1 MLPQCT
7 FMIVICMN
15 FCKFLSGFT
24 SMSMTM
30 LSLKKKLQF
39 QFMKYLLLIS
49 GLFLILNSCKTDDD
63 RQPVVIDDPIEE
75 PNIAAALCEN
85 GFAGIF
91 PCNDYDLI
99 SNIDLEI
106 FNANVVNDTWGWTAP
121 SGKEY
126 VLMGLNNGTA
136 FIDISIPSE
145 PVYLGKL
152 PTETEASNWRDI
164 KVYNN
169 FAFIVSEAEG
179 HGMQVFDL
187 MRLESVTSQQ
197 DFTADAVYSEF
208 GNAHNIVINEQSG
221 YAYAV
226 GTTTFDGG
234 PHFIN
239 IQNPLQPVAAG
250 GYSMGSYSHDA
261 QVVSYSGPD
270 EAYQG
275 KEILIGSNTDE
286 IVIVD
291 ITDKNNP
298 QEISTIS
305 YANVGYTHQGWF
317 TEDQRYFLLGDEL
330 DEIDFGFNSKTLIF
344 DFSDLDN
351 PQLHFT
357 YSGPNESIDHNGYVK
372 GNLYY
377 LANYTSGLRVID
389 LTNIASQEITE
400 IGFFDSFPEH
410 NDPIFRGAWSIYP
423 YFDSG
428 NIVISDITGGMF
440 VVKKKP

>member
-1 MLPQCT
+1 
-7 FMIVICMN
+7 
-15 FCKFLSGFT
+15 
-24 SMSMTM
+24 
-30 LSLKKKLQF
+30 
-39 QFMKYLLLIS
+39 MKNLLLIFS
-49 GLFLILNSCKTDDD
+49 LVLVFNSCAKGDD
-63 RQPVVIDDPIEE
+63 RNVIVIEDPAL
-75 PNIAAALCEN
+75 PNIAASLCEN
-85 GFAGIF
+85 GFAGVF

-99 SNIDLEI
+99 SNIDLTT
-106 FNANVVNDTWGWTAP
+106 FAASKGNDSWGWTSP

-126 VLMGLNNGTA
+126 VLMGLSNGTG
-136 FIDISIPSE
+136 FVDISTPSE

-152 PTETEASNWRDI
+152 PTNTTNSNWRDI

-169 FAFIVSEAEG
+169 YAFVVSEAEG

-187 MRLESVTSQQ
+187 MKLENVTSEQV
-197 DFTADAVYSEF
+197 FAADAVYTEF

-226 GTTTFDGG
+226 GTGTFEGG

-261 QVVSYSGPD
+261 QVVIYNGPD
-270 EAYQG
+270 ADHQG

-286 IVIVD
+286 LVLVD
-291 ITDKNNP
+291 ISDKNNP

-317 TEDQRYFLLGDEL
+317 TENQQYFLLGDEL
-330 DEIDFGFNSKTLIF
+330 DEVNFGFNSKTLIF
-344 DFSDLDN
+344 DFTDLDN
-351 PQLHFT
+351 PQLHFE
-357 YSGPNESIDHNGYVK
+357 YVGPNGSIDHNGYVK
-372 GNLYY
+372 GDFYY

-389 LTNIASQEITE
+389 LSNIGNQVMTE
-400 IGFFDSFPEH
+400 VGFFDSFPAN
-410 NDPIFRGAWSIYP
+410 NDPIFRGSWSVYP

-440 VVKKKP
+440 IVKKKN